1 MSSRKMFVN
10 LAVHDLKRS
19 MEFFSKLG
27 LEFDPRFTDDKAA
40 CMVISEEAYVMLLM
54 EPFFKGFT
62 KREICNTSEQTE
74 ALLALSCGS
83 RAEVDAMVK
92 RAIAAGGEH
101 AMEPQDHGFMYGWS
115 FYDLDG
121 HHWEVLWMDESAT
134 GATSGKP
141 KSTLTAKIVPHLWFI
156 DQAVEAANF
165 YVSLF
170 PDSHVDSVTRIPA
183 DTPSG
188 PAGTLPVVEFTL
200 AGQQFQAISAGPL
213 DPFNHAIS
221 FIVNCA
227 DQAEVDRL
235 WDALSAGGT
244 IEQCGWLRDRY
255 GVCWQI
261 VPIVLGE
268 MMKDPDRNR
277 GRRVAEAMLRMKKLD
292 IQGVQKAYAS

>member
-10 LAVHDLKRS
+10 LAVRDLKRS
-19 MEFFSKLG
+19 IEFFSKLG
-27 LEFDPRFTDDKAA
+27 FEFDPRFTDDKAA
-40 CMVISEEAYVMLLM
+40 CMLISEEAYVMLLM

-62 KREICNTSEQTE
+62 NRELCDMSKQTE
-74 ALLALSCGS
+74 ALLALSCSS
-83 RAEVDAMVK
+83 RAEVDEMVNK
-92 RAIAAGGEH
+92 AIAAGGQH
-101 AMEPQDHGFMYGWS
+101 AMQPQDHGFMYGWS

-134 GATSGKP
+134 GATSNKR
-141 KSTLTAKIVPHLWFI
+141 KTTLSEKIVPHLWFI

-170 PDSHVDSVTRIPA
+170 PDSHVDAVIMIPA

-227 DQAEVDRL
+227 DQEEVDRL
-235 WDALSAGGT
+235 WEALSAGGT

-261 VPIVLGE
+261 VPTVLGE

-277 GRRVAEAMLRMKKLD
+277 GRRVTEAMLTMKKLD
-292 IQGVQKAYAS
+292 IAGLEKAYAR